1 MEINIRLNNLI
12 EDIGGQF
19 MMESGSDK
27 PLPPKG
33 VLVQFLNEVYAGLA
47 IPLARYFS
55 TKEESQITSDS
66 NLSNGCYG
74 FDLVLTN
81 RRVKGKTAALTDTL
95 HSYMVNAGL
104 SKVYAVAN
112 LVELSNKRSALA
124 TSDLQNLIQL
134 LNTKCPP
141 EL

>member
-1 MEINIRLNNLI
+1 MELNIRLEQLI

-33 VLVQFLNEVYAGLA
+33 VLIQFLNEAYAGLA
-47 IPLARYFS
+47 IPLARYS
-55 TKEESQITSDS
+55 SIKEESRLTSDG

-74 FDLVLTN
+74 FELVLTN
-81 RRVKGKTAALTDTL
+81 RRIKGKTMALTDTL

-104 SKVYAVAN
+104 SKVYAIAN
-112 LVELSNKRSALA
+112 LVDLSNKRSSLA
-124 TSDLQNLIQL
+124 NSDMQKILQL